1 MRTSLLFI
9 LLFASFG
16 HTQLSIVETDFF
28 SAEDT
33 ARVSST
39 LDQAIDY
46 TSTGANSVWDFSTL
60 IANSQRLEKAYSI
73 SSAGLIV
80 SFQFG
85 PTAPPQ
91 YISSYYRPFDGI
103 PFEDFTSF
111 LPVNIEDIN
120 RIIKKDTD
128 SLRYTG
134 YSFKVDGQ
142 QVGFRSDTIETG
154 YKFPMEFGD
163 VYSSRGYT
171 NMDFNPIFNAIF
183 RQYRQRSSEV
193 DGNGTLVL
201 PNGTYN
207 SLRVHHVINEQDSL
221 YIDIQ
226 GFATW
231 IPIERTTHEYE
242 WWAKDEMRPVMLI
255 QTEEINGSE
264 NVTSIT
270 YRDDYLGLDAS
281 LNNESAF
288 KATIYPNPSKGI
300 VNIKSELPIET
311 IVIYDLQGQKIIG
324 QDSQSNFE
332 QIDTSELSPGVYNIV
347 LTTSKGSRVSK
358 LIVE

>member
-9 LLFASFG
+9 LLFISYG
-16 HTQLSIVETDFF
+16 HAQLSIIETDFF
-28 SAEDT
+28 TAEDT

-39 LDQAIDY
+39 IDQSIDF
-46 TSTGANSVWDFSTL
+46 TSTGVNSVWNFSTL
-60 IANSQRLEKAYSI
+60 TANSQRLEKAYSI

-120 RIIKKDTD
+120 RIIKKDAD

-154 YKFPMEFGD
+154 YKFPMEYGD

-193 DGNGTLVL
+193 DGNGTLEL

-207 SLRVHHVINEQDSL
+207 TLRVHHVINEQDSL

-231 IPIERTTHEYE
+231 IPINRITHEYE

-255 QTEEINGSE
+255 QTEEINGTE

-270 YRDDYLGLDAS
+270 YRDDYLGLDAG

-288 KATIYPNPSKGI
+288 NASIYPNPSNGV
-300 VNIKSELPIET
+300 VNIKSELTLERIS
-311 IVIYDLQGQKIIG
+311 IYDLQGQKVMS
-324 QDSQSNFE
+324 QESQSTLE
-332 QIDTSELSPGVYNIV
+332 QIETSDLAPGVYNIV